1 MLISHGSNVS
11 ATNKDGN
18 TPLHEAAQNRN
29 KTKSKTLSESNE
41 IEITLSLRSKENCG
55 TLYITW

>member
-1 MLISHGSNVS
+1 MKLRQIHILGRDKVAELLISHGSNVS

-29 KTKSKTLSESNE
+29 KTTNQKYFQNQMKL
-41 IEITLSLRSKENCG
+41 K
-55 TLYITW
+55 